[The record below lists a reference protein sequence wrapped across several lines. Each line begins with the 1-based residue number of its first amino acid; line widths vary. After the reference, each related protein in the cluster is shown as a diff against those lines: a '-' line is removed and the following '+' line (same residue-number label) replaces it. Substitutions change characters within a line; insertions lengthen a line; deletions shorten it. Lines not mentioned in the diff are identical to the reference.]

1 MDKIAK
7 SEIMFGNF
15 MILRRKK
22 IGICFRKRN
31 TEKKHEPWNSRGTT
45 MQRPSNAMEWKDLTK
60 TWKDLNKARSV
71 FL

>member
-31 TEKKHEPWNSRGTT
+31 TEKNMSHGIAVEQPCRDLQMPWNG
-45 MQRPSNAMEWKDLTK
+45 KI
-60 TWKDLNKARSV
+60 
-71 FL
+71 